1 MRLRIDSLCALAFV
15 TVLSASASAAT
26 DYYLKIEGIEGEAA
40 APGGGGS
47 LAIASWSFG
56 ASNPTSV
63 GSSGMSAGRMA
74 AAADAEPAAGGSGSI
89 TVTKTYDK
97 ASPKLARLCASGQHI
112 ANAQLT
118 RCADGACRSYELRD
132 VLISSL
138 TLANDGGGKATE
150 TLSLN
155 YTKIEFKAAPQS
167 TQRESPTLQ
176 STGTTTVPP
185 KKGKP
190 Q

>member
-1 MRLRIDSLCALAFV
+1 MRLRIDSLCALAFSAA
-15 TVLSASASAAT
+15 LSAPASAAT
-26 DYYLKIEGIEGEAA
+26 DYYLKIEGIEGEVA

-63 GSSGMSAGRMA
+63 GSSGLSAGRMA
-74 AAADAEPAAGGSGSI
+74 AAADAEPVDGSSGAI
-89 TVTKTYDK
+89 TVTKAYDK
-97 ASPKLARLCASGQHI
+97 ASPKLARMCASGQHI
-112 ANAQLT
+112 ANARLT
-118 RCADGACRSYELRD
+118 RCVDGACRSYELKD
-132 VLISSL
+132 SLISSV
-138 TLANDGGGKATE
+138 TLANDSGGKATE
-150 TLSLN
+150 TFSLN
-155 YTKIEFKAAPQS
+155 FAKIEFKAAPAS
-167 TQRESPTLQ
+167 TLRESPTLQ